1 MIAWIDWIDWTVET
15 WIVLVGW
22 GLVLIGYVVLM
33 QFQGASRA
41 FQQGRRCVQRYT
53 ILQWLPGWFGFFY
66 VLWVYIKEG
75 LLRWYAQDRVE
86 PLLPWGEGW
95 QGLDWLG
102 VWAPEMFWLG
112 LEKLAGL
119 FHVVATPGPL
129 TLFLAAWLLTQP
141 AGLTVVKQLYTRFGR
156 WSWCFYSALS
166 FGLIG
171 VLLRWFYILP
181 PSWWPSAFFQSN
193 WMMIFGV
200 LEIFALMFEYALA
213 YGVQLYLI
221 LFVINWINGRAARPS
236 VLTEQ
241 SARRWVASLIWV
253 GPLALLGASLVQ
265 GLWLME
271 MFGVLAEGEAEQLV
285 PRARAVLSL
294 VVIAGASFQWRLLML
309 DTPVTKLV
317 AQERVLIRQRGGE
330 VFWFMLVASL
340 HLGLLILLETTVNQS
355 IGDWNLVALLVRL
368 GFALVWGWLLGWLL
382 AAWICLLAGGRLFG
396 KHRLT
401 Y

>member
-1 MIAWIDWIDWTVET
+1 
-15 WIVLVGW
+15 
-22 GLVLIGYVVLM
+22 
-33 QFQGASRA
+33 
-41 FQQGRRCVQRYT
+41 
-53 ILQWLPGWFGFFY
+53 
-66 VLWVYIKEG
+66 
-75 LLRWYAQDRVE
+75 
-86 PLLPWGEGW
+86 
-95 QGLDWLG
+95 
-102 VWAPEMFWLG
+102 
-112 LEKLAGL
+112 
-119 FHVVATPGPL
+119 
-129 TLFLAAWLLTQP
+129 
-141 AGLTVVKQLYTRFGR
+141 
-156 WSWCFYSALS
+156 
-166 FGLIG
+166 
-171 VLLRWFYILP
+171 
-181 PSWWPSAFFQSN
+181 
-193 WMMIFGV
+193 MIFGV